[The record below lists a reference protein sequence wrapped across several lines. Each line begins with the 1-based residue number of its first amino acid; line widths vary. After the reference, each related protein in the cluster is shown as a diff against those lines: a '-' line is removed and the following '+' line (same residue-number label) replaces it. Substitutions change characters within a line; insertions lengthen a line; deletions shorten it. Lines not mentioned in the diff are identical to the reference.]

1 MSAFEDS
8 LHRVLA
14 RTGRRALAVRT
25 SSSLSHDPDV
35 TIGIATIKIVTEEQI
50 QAIAYGPIGAEPTA
64 IVRLNPIGRDV
75 TDLLPFARFLEDAV
89 QRAVATNSPV
99 RVWLPHAVTLE
110 ALDVLGHRY
119 WRNQNAPAEIVRMGE
134 ICRIIAHEAMIP
146 GQQVVAD
153 ATAQLQSHVV
163 TGMAP
168 IEEGHLDAILA
179 WMDPAVRDPLVEAR
193 DRIRLPASGI
203 LPNTPD
209 HPFDDR
215 VDKLRKEAKSASG
228 ARRARIESEI
238 DAILQHWVLREWRLM
253 VEGRQAFLG
262 LGLPATGLED
272 LVSVSTKRV
281 ADALA
286 NGFFPA
292 RQPDRLAAQLGE
304 MEAGQEKSELIALEH
319 DPLLREQA
327 IRAGGV
333 VVGSVVAVHQVRPGQ
348 KPCTIDVQS
357 DQAVIRFR
365 LDDKVRV
372 VGTNIEGVVRA
383 LGATTTGGTLV
394 TLEIQVGVRTRVVLT
409 VGAGVELIRAGFGFV
424 NYKALSEV
432 RAHRP
437 WLFYGDVA
445 PVVAPRLSTG
455 QSALA
460 LAKAARRP

>member
-1 MSAFEDS
+1 MSAFEES
-8 LHRVLA
+8 LHRALA
-14 RTGRRALAVRT
+14 RTSGRALAVRT
-25 SSSLSHDPDV
+25 SSSLSPDPDV
-35 TIGIATIKIVTEEQI
+35 TIGIATIKIVTEEHI
-50 QAIAYGPIGAEPTA
+50 QAIAYGAIGEEPTV

-75 TDLLPFARFLEDAV
+75 TDLLPFARFLEDTV
-89 QRAVATNSPV
+89 QRAIAMNSAV

-119 WRNQNAPAEIVRMGE
+119 WRNQSAPAEVVRMGE
-134 ICRIIAHEAMIP
+134 ICRIIAHEATMP

-179 WMDPAVRDPLVEAR
+179 WMDPAVRDPVGEAR
-193 DRIRLPASGI
+193 ERIRLPASGI

-209 HPFDDR
+209 HPCDDR
-215 VDKLRKEAKSASG
+215 VDKLRKEAKSSSG
-228 ARRARIESEI
+228 ARRARVEAEI
-238 DAILQHWVLREWRLM
+238 DAILRQWVLREWRLM
-253 VEGRQAFLG
+253 IEGRRAFLG

-281 ADALA
+281 GDALA

-304 MEAGQEKSELIALEH
+304 MEAGQEMSELVALEH

-333 VVGSVVAVHQVRPGQ
+333 VVGSVVAVRQVRPGQ
-348 KPCTIDVQS
+348 KPCTIDVES

-372 VGTNIEGVVRA
+372 VGTNVEGVVRA
-383 LGATTTGGTLV
+383 LGATSTGGTLV
-394 TLEIQVGVRTRVVLT
+394 TLEIQVGVRTRAVLT
-409 VGAGVELIRAGFGFV
+409 VGAGVELIRSAFGFV
-424 NYKALSEV
+424 NYRALGEV

-437 WLFYGDVA
+437 WIFYGDAA
-445 PVVAPRLSTG
+445 PAVAPRASPG

-460 LAKAARRP
+460 